1 MPDAA
6 LAAHYPAYGKAH
18 VRWIRRLRRIHQWR
32 GADAGCGAC
41 RALSGLQESTRRV
54 DKAFTPH
61 PPVRGADA
69 GCGACCV
76 LSGLRNVHVG
86 WIRRLRRIHQWRG
99 ADAGCDAC
107 RALSGLQESTCR
119 VDKAFTPHP
128 PVKQCRCR
136 MRRLSRLI
144 RPTECTRRVDK
155 AFTPNPPVKRCRC
168 RMRRLPRRIRH
179 G

>member
-6 LAAHYPAYGKAH
+6 LVAPYPAYRKAH
-18 VRWIRRLRRIHQWR
+18 VGWIRRLRRIHQWR
-32 GADAGCGAC
+32 GADAGCDAC
-41 RALSGLQESTRRV
+41 R
-54 DKAFTPH
+54 
-61 PPVRGADA
+61 
-69 GCGACCV
+69 V